1 MVKISDH
8 QAFNDRQIWAQI
20 RHHTGL
26 HHEAGWHWPR
36 LHMILRNPAPWSQT
50 HVDSAVLWLHVLDS
64 KLHLLLPG
72 AQCSL
77 KASCASLTCGFIH
90 AMLEHLKQSEISY
103 SNSRGVKV
111 WRSTCVLTIYREM
124 HVLGST
130 GGPPNQCSVKIGW
143 RHLIVGL
150 AGLSLHQ
157 LWSHCLKFRLCDSQC
172 CIVDLQLKRK
182 PHWATEP
189 CFSGKVSTKMYQVL
203 LCHIFFTLKGLNLT
217 LKNLLQVKYG

>member
-1 MVKISDH
+1 MSSNKAPH
-8 QAFNDRQIWAQI
+8 
-20 RHHTGL
+20 GL
-26 HHEAGWHWPR
+26 AHEAGWHWPR
-36 LHMILRNPAPWSQT
+36 LHMILWNPAPWSQT

-111 WRSTCVLTIYREM
+111 WRSTCAHNIPRNARSEINGRASKPMLGEDRLTSSYCWPGRSFIAPIMIPLPQVSPLWFPMLHCRPSAQMRE
-124 HVLGST
+124 
-130 GGPPNQCSVKIGW
+130 
-143 RHLIVGL
+143 
-150 AGLSLHQ
+150 
-157 LWSHCLKFRLCDSQC
+157 SH
-172 CIVDLQLKRK
+172 
-182 PHWATEP
+182 TEP
-189 CFSGKVSTKMYQVL
+189 LSHASCFVSTKMYQVL